1 LEQVKKIFIAGLISF
16 FTLMI
21 TYGSS
26 FSETFEKISD
36 PVMASSDN
44 RYAWAMC
51 EFTPESNS
59 QTFLYVGTKNKVFGE
74 TGEIHRMNLETE
86 EWENVT
92 PDFEQDNQGVR
103 ALIVYENESGKA
115 LYAGTVNRVTGCL
128 VFRTF
133 NGKDWEIVSLPKFG
147 TCAFRSC
154 DSIRAAA
161 VIGGDLYFGTV
172 NERKLIFE
180 QPYLFRFREQ
190 KTDSGRI
197 DKKLS
202 WEAVIKPS
210 DNLINDKQKA
220 FGAMLEYTDKYGEK
234 LTYAATWNQR
244 DGVHLLVSETGD
256 SGSWSIVMDDGF
268 GDRTTAIFQMLEHN
282 GYLYCCTG
290 NGATGFKLYRSNNP
304 TESDSWEKIGD
315 DNFGIG
321 THAKYAWAMLKRS
334 DNTLYLTTMIFNL
347 FTAFAPNEQKGAY
360 IFKSSDGLTWDQIVG
375 PGSDTGAGFG
385 DHENLGV
392 RSVCEINGTVYFGT
406 VANPFFPN
414 FLVSHGY
421 EIWKLVD

>member
-1 LEQVKKIFIAGLISF
+1 MKKIFIGGLISF

-133 NGKDWEIVSLPKFG
+133 NGKDREIVSLPKFV
-147 TCAFRSC
+147 TCAF
-154 DSIRAAA
+154 
-161 VIGGDLYFGTV
+161 
-172 NERKLIFE
+172 
-180 QPYLFRFREQ
+180 
-190 KTDSGRI
+190 
-197 DKKLS
+197 
-202 WEAVIKPS
+202 
-210 DNLINDKQKA
+210 
-220 FGAMLEYTDKYGEK
+220 
-234 LTYAATWNQR
+234 
-244 DGVHLLVSETGD
+244 
-256 SGSWSIVMDDGF
+256 
-268 GDRTTAIFQMLEHN
+268 
-282 GYLYCCTG
+282 
-290 NGATGFKLYRSNNP
+290 
-304 TESDSWEKIGD
+304 
-315 DNFGIG
+315 
-321 THAKYAWAMLKRS
+321 
-334 DNTLYLTTMIFNL
+334 
-347 FTAFAPNEQKGAY
+347 
-360 IFKSSDGLTWDQIVG
+360 
-375 PGSDTGAGFG
+375 
-385 DHENLGV
+385 
-392 RSVCEINGTVYFGT
+392 
-406 VANPFFPN
+406 
-414 FLVSHGY
+414 
-421 EIWKLVD
+421 